1 MIPCMPS
8 RHLNRAVCIVH
19 WALFSKQA
27 MHRTKVASVFQSC
40 HPFKKQGRGSVFSTH
55 SGSVLILFYVV
66 HTCCWL
72 AACWWAGAH
81 AAQRNPNNWGAGQKL
96 LSRNKAWPGS
106 SVQEKQT
113 PKIFPLRRSQD
124 GHTRINATRPSLLRP
139 HWRMY
144 IPQPFM
150 SFGKINANIF
160 KKKKKS
166 F

>member
-8 RHLNRAVCIVH
+8 RDLNRAIYIVH

-113 PKIFPLRRSQD
+113 PKILSLRTSQG
-124 GHTRINATRPSLLRP
+124 GHPRINATRCSFVRPPLADVYPSAFYVF
-139 HWRMY
+139 W
-144 IPQPFM
+144 
-150 SFGKINANIF
+150 
-160 KKKKKS
+160 
-166 F
+166 